1 MYYFPP
7 IFPNC
12 FIVCL
17 PYVHMYSLKLRKF
30 KHSMPLVDYILSK
43 CNSAGSK
50 SQLFVLAGNVAL
62 DLL

>member
-1 MYYFPP
+1 
-7 IFPNC
+7 
-12 FIVCL
+12 
-17 PYVHMYSLKLRKF
+17 
-30 KHSMPLVDYILSK
+30 MPLVDYILSK